1 MRRQIGGPVGVPDD
15 AMIATGVR
23 RWIDQL
29 AQGTREDREELVGLA
44 EEAGRGFP
52 GELVAASL
60 AQLDP
65 RTLYKTFDDDQLQEL
80 YDLSSAAGLSSAAE
94 RYRGAVLARP
104 YIDPGKIPKEVR
116 EAVMDRDGRRCQ
128 ECGATEDLTIDH
140 KLIPWSEGGSSTDP
154 ANLQVLCRTHNS
166 RKGTR
171 PWPAPVERGE
181 P

>member
-1 MRRQIGGPVGVPDD
+1 MQIGGPVGVPDD
-15 AMIATGVR
+15 VTIATGVR
-23 RWIDQL
+23 RWIDYL
-29 AQGTREDREELVGLA
+29 AQGTREDREELAGLA

-94 RYRGAVLARP
+94 RYHGAVLARP

-116 EAVMDRDGRRCQ
+116 EAVMERDGGRCQ
-128 ECGATEDLTIDH
+128 YPGCGSTEDLTIDH
-140 KLIPWSEGGSSTDP
+140 KIIPWSEGGSSTDP
-154 ANLQVLCRTHNS
+154 DNLQVLCRGHNS

-171 PWPAPVERGE
+171 PWVAPTEAGGE
-181 P
+181 